1 MPEVP
6 VGLDADTLDPTY
18 GGVLVMADIE
28 DDVMS
33 MHVENVLKTQEM
45 LMAESQ
51 GNVQGANSIVRYSA
65 ARKYNQEDPIEAAC
79 AEMILQ
85 LS

>member
-1 MPEVP
+1 
-6 VGLDADTLDPTY
+6 
-18 GGVLVMADIE
+18 MADIE

-51 GNVQGANSIVRYSA
+51 GNVQGANSVVRYSA
-65 ARKYNQEDPIEAAC
+65 ARKFNQEDPIEAAC
-79 AEMILQ
+79 AEIILQ

>member
-6 VGLDADTLDPTY
+6 VGLDADTLDPTH

-51 GNVQGANSIVRYSA
+51 GNVQGANSIIRYSA